1 MDATIQAMKAAFR
14 LHLPA
19 GVAGFV
25 KARTKSHDKT
35 AYSVT
40 WAALRTR
47 KTIRSRCSWE
57 MSGTKKRT
65 KGPINLELVEA
76 DLESADA
83 EKMTAIQIR
92 TGSQYRRNFCLGD
105 TRR

>member
-1 MDATIQAMKAAFR
+1 MTIQAITAAFR

-19 GVAGFV
+19 GVAGMV
-25 KARTKSHDKT
+25 RARARSHDKI

-40 WAALRTR
+40 WAALRTA
-47 KTIRSRCSWE
+47 KTIRSRCSWD

-65 KGPINLELVEA
+65 KGAMSLELVEA
-76 DLESADA
+76 DLGSADA
-83 EKMTAIQIR
+83 EKMTTIQIR
-92 TGSQYRRNFCLGD
+92 TGSQYRRNFCVRD